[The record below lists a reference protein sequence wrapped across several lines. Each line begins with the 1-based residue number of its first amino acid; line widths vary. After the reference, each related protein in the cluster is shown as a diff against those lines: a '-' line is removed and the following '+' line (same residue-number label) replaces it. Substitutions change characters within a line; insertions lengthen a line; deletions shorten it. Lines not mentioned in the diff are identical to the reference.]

1 MALHGLVD
9 DHGDVAYVVEIQGLY
24 DGYSIVV
31 YDDGH
36 WQNRWEDEGGS
47 PIPGLE
53 RRWKATNEYIAKN
66 RPNQVKNG

>member
-9 DHGDVAYVVEIQGLY
+9 AHGDVAYYLEIQGLY

-53 RRWKATNEYIAKN
+53 RRWGATNDYIAKN